1 MAESNEDVVFFEANV
16 RVTLVEVARSS
27 GLPEDLLRELM
38 DYGAL
43 SAGEGETLSAACVGR
58 LREAARLR
66 EDLELDTATVA
77 LVLRFLERIEAL
89 EARLR
94 YLSAQSGKQGA

>member
-1 MAESNEDVVFFEANV
+1 MTESSEDVMFFEAHTK
-16 RVTLVEVARSS
+16 VTLVEVARSS
-27 GLPEDLLRELM
+27 GLPEELLRELM

-94 YLSAQSGKQGA
+94 YLSAQVKG